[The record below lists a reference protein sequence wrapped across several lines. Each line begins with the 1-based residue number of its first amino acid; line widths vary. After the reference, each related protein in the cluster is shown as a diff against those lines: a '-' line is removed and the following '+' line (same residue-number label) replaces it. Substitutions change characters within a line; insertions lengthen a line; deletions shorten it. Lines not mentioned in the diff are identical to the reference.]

1 MSKFIIDI
9 EANGLFKEATRIHCI
24 ALRNIEDN
32 SVEVYTN
39 DFNICPLASGS
50 LEDFKC
56 KEISTLIG
64 HNIINYDLPVIEKI
78 IGKRFKE
85 IEVIDTLLLS
95 NLFYPDI
102 YETKPISSYDREQY
116 KIKGGHSLKAW
127 GIRLREFKGEFTG
140 SFEVPSEDMIEYC
153 IQDTNVTLKLYE
165 YLMENKGCFVT
176 SELPIKLEHDIAPIV
191 TRQVHRGVVFNENK
205 AIDLL
210 TEIDAKIFKMRSEL
224 RDQFKTRAISL
235 GEFTPKLDRPLYGYR
250 KGCTFTKIKFEEFN
264 PGSRK
269 QVADRL
275 QKELGWE
282 PEEFTEAGI
291 AKLDEKILST
301 LPLPGVELLK
311 EYYLAQNISGKLW
324 TGENSWLKSLKN
336 GRIYGQVVQ
345 NGTVTG
351 RFTHNRPNLGQIP
364 SEKNIYGKQC
374 RALFEASPGMV
385 LFGCDADALEL
396 RCLAG
401 YLAKYDNGEFVKTV
415 LYGSK
420 ETKTDV
426 HTLNAEA
433 YGVPGD
439 RDCAKTLFY
448 AMLYGAQAPKMGEIL
463 HRFGYDFDD
472 FVSNMD
478 SEVFKI
484 KKWAVSKGID
494 RPEMWYKFVAAGK
507 VLKQNYG
514 NQIPALDELK
524 SGILTAVKERG
535 FLKAI
540 DGRKLKVRSDHAA
553 LNMLLQSC
561 GALIMKKALYIADSD
576 LQKEGLTPG
585 IDYEFV
591 LNIHDEFQIEVLD
604 NSSVRSIISNIVP
617 DSIRKAGEFF
627 NFKCPMKGDGKFGS
641 NWSETH

>member
-1 MSKFIIDI
+1 MNRVILDL
-9 EANGLFKEATRIHCI
+9 EANGLYHEATRIHCI
-24 ALRNIEDN
+24 ALRDIETN
-32 SVEVYTN
+32 QVEVYTN
-39 DFNICPLASGS
+39 DFNVYPLATGS
-50 LEDFKC
+50 LADFTEKDLSQ
-56 KEISTLIG
+56 IIG
-64 HNIINYDLPVIEKI
+64 HNVINYDLPVIKKI
-78 IGKRFKE
+78 LGKSFDRV
-85 IEVIDTLLLS
+85 EVIDTLLLS

-102 YETKPISSYDREQY
+102 YEAKPLSSYDINLY
-116 KIKGGHSLKAW
+116 KVKGGHSLKAW
-127 GIRLREFKGEFTG
+127 GVRLKEFKGEYTG
-140 SFEVPSEDMIEYC
+140 GFDLPTEEMFEYC
-153 IQDTNVTLKLYE
+153 IQDTNVTLKLYN
-165 YLMENKGCFVT
+165 YLMEHKVNHVT
-176 SELPIKLEHDIAPIV
+176 TDLPIQIEHEIAPIV
-191 TRQVHRGVVFNENK
+191 TRQVQRGVAFNENK

-210 TEIDAKIFKMRSEL
+210 TELDAKIYKMRNDL
-224 RDQFKTRAISL
+224 RDQFKTRVVPM
-235 GEFTPKLDRPLYGYR
+235 GEFTPAMDRPAFGYK

-269 QVADRL
+269 QVGDRL

-282 PEEFTEAGI
+282 PEEFTEAGA
-291 AKLDEKILST
+291 AKLDEKVLST
-301 LPLPGVELLK
+301 LPLPGIELLK

-324 TGENSWLKSLKN
+324 TGDNSWLKSLKN
-336 GRIYGQVVQ
+336 GRIYGQVIQ

-351 RFTHNRPNLGQIP
+351 RFTHHRPNLGQIP

-374 RALFEASPGMV
+374 RELFEASPGMV

-463 HRFGYDFDD
+463 HRFGYNIEE
-472 FVSNMD
+472 FVPNLQ

-494 RPEMWYKFVAAGK
+494 RNEMWYKFVAAGK

-524 SGILTAVKERG
+524 AGILAVIKERG
-535 FLKAI
+535 YLKAI

-561 GALIMKKALYIADSD
+561 GAILMKKALFIADSD
-576 LQKEGLTPG
+576 LKDKGLTPG
-585 IDYEFV
+585 KDYEFV

-604 NSSVRSIISNIVP
+604 KEEIKSIISVLVP

-627 NFKCPMKGDGKFGS
+627 NFKCPMKGDGKFGN